1 MTVLCPL
8 LHLDH
13 SLSTS
18 LPQPFSVHFSVT
30 TVLCSQVH
38 LSVTAHATGELHV
51 TGVVFNLGTSL
62 AVVQPPVTSGS
73 VLTSAVGSSLG
84 GMTVRGKLVLDV
96 QGPRLADTKEERNSK
111 VYGPDCRLD
120 IIVAPPMPQLQV
132 D

>member
-1 MTVLCPL
+1 MTILCP
-8 LHLDH
+8 
-13 SLSTS
+13 
-18 LPQPFSVHFSVT
+18 
-30 TVLCSQVH
+30 QVH
-38 LSVTAHATGELHV
+38 LSMTAHATGELHV

-111 VYGPDCRLD
+111 VYGPDRRLD
-120 IIVAPPMPQLQV
+120 IIIAPPMPQLQV
-132 D
+132 DAEGGRVTSWG